1 MYLHIG
7 GGATVRAENIVMILD
22 LDTAMTGRD
31 NTEILRRLTSE
42 GKVEDVTVDGL
53 PKSLLI
59 AFEAGGERAYL
70 SSLAAATLLKRLKPA
85 EIGRDSYIRTNE
97 RI

>member
-1 MYLHIG
+1 MYLHVG
-7 GGATVRAENIVMILD
+7 GGNAVRAESIVLILD

-42 GKVEDVTVDGL
+42 GKVRDVTVDGL
-53 PKSLLI
+53 PKSLLLI
-59 AFEAGGERAYL
+59 SEKGEESAFL

-85 EIGRDSYIRTNE
+85 SIGRDSFIRTNE